1 MRKKVTIVGAG
12 NVGATTAL
20 WLAERDYADIVLI
33 DVVEGLP
40 QGKALDLQ
48 QAGPIERF
56 DTKLIGAQEYAP
68 TANSDLVIITSGLAR
83 RPGMSRDDLVAQN
96 ASIILSVVE
105 QVVRYSPES
114 ILLLVSNPLDA
125 MVHLAYRVSA
135 FPKNRVLGQA
145 GVLDTARFRTFIAR
159 ELDVSVED
167 VQGFVLGGHGDSM
180 VPLPR
185 FTTVAGIPIT
195 ELLPADRIEAIC
207 TRTAQGGGEIVGL
220 LKTSAFYAPGAAT
233 AEMAD
238 AILLDKK
245 RVLPATVYLQGE
257 YGIDD
262 LFIGVPVKLGAGGV
276 EQIIEIKLTAEEDRA
291 LKRSAAAVREIV
303 DGMFARLNLDDRRG
317 TVR

>member
-1 MRKKVTIVGAG
+1 
-12 NVGATTAL
+12 
-20 WLAERDYADIVLI
+20 
-33 DVVEGLP
+33 
-40 QGKALDLQ
+40 
-48 QAGPIERF
+48 
-56 DTKLIGAQEYAP
+56 
-68 TANSDLVIITSGLAR
+68 
-83 RPGMSRDDLVAQN
+83 
-96 ASIILSVVE
+96 
-105 QVVRYSPES
+105 
-114 ILLLVSNPLDA
+114 
-125 MVHLAYRVSA
+125 MVHLAYRISE
-135 FPKNRVLGQA
+135 FPKNCVLGQA
-145 GVLDTARFRTFIAR
+145 GVLDTARFRAFIAM

-167 VQGFVLGGHGDSM
+167 VQGVVLGGHGDTM

-207 TRTAQGGGEIVGL
+207 QRTAQGGGEIVQL
-220 LKTSAFYAPGAAT
+220 LKTSGFYAPGAAT

-276 EQIIEIKLTAEEDRA
+276 EHIIELTLSAEEDRA
-291 LKRSAAAVREIV
+291 LKRSAGAVRELV
-303 DGMFARLNLDDRRG
+303 DSMFARLNLDERRS